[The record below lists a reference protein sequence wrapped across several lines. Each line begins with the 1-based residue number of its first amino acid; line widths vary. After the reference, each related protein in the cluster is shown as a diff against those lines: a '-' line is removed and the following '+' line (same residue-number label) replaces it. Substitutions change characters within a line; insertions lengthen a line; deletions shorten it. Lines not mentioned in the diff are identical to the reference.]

1 MDRRPHSSGPPSAG
15 RVALTLHGPIG
26 ELAVTLRTLADALA
40 REQVSRAVTY
50 TATVQAGT
58 PGPAPGGMTAALADR
73 FVAQPPRLPSTSW
86 YCSATTPLN

>member
-26 ELAVTLRTLADALA
+26 ELDATLRTLADTLD

-50 TATVQAGT
+50 TATSKPARPVQPRAG
-58 PGPAPGGMTAALADR
+58 
-73 FVAQPPRLPSTSW
+73 
-86 YCSATTPLN
+86 